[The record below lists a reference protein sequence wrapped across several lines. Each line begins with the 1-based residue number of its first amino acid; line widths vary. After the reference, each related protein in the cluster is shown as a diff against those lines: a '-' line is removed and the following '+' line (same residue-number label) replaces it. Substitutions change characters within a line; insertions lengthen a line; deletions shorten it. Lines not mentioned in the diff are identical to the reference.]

1 MKDRI
6 IRDDIWIFSETD
18 EEKKKKCKKL
28 DKTNENNNRLI

>member
-1 MKDRI
+1 MRDGI

-18 EEKKKKCKKL
+18 EEKKKKHKKL

>member
-18 EEKKKKCKKL
+18 EEKKKKYKKL